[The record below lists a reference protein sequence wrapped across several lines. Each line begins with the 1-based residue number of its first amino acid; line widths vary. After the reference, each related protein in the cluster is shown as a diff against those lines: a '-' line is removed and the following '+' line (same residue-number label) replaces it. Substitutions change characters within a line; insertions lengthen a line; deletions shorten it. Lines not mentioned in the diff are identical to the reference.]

1 VAGGDEG
8 GVLGPVAFEGDTGAG
23 VAPAVDRDHAVLD
36 AARTE
41 SERFE
46 LGERR
51 DPPLPTGE
59 LGERLI
65 EVRAALTTHVVA

>member
-1 VAGGDEG
+1 VDATEATA
-8 GVLGPVAFEGDTGAG
+8 LG
-23 VAPAVDRDHAVLD
+23 AVLD
-36 AARTE
+36 TARTE

-59 LGERLI
+59 LRECLI
-65 EVRAALTTHVVA
+65 ELRAALTTHVVA